1 MYDLVIIGGGV
12 AALAAALYAGR
23 FQLKTLV
30 VAEKLGGT
38 VLLTNDIC
46 NYPGFKKITGAELF
60 ARIKDHALEYDVEIL
75 EKRVE
80 AVEKNGDR
88 FKVSTEDR
96 KLDTTTVIFATGTQL
111 RRLNVPGEK
120 EFSGRGVHYCA
131 LCDGV
136 FYTDRV
142 IAVVGGSDS
151 AATEALLLAEYG
163 KKVFIIY
170 RKDKIRAEPVT
181 ARRVERHDKIEII
194 NNTNI
199 TEIRGDKF
207 LKSVILDRPYKGS
220 NELPLDAL
228 FIQVGQI
235 PRSDLARLMGVK
247 TNEKGEIVVDKN
259 SRTNIPGV
267 FACGDV
273 VDSEFKQAITGVAQG
288 VTAAHSAYQYLSSR
302 TGPADSNG

>member
-1 MYDLVIIGGGV
+1 
-12 AALAAALYAGR
+12 
-23 FQLKTLV
+23 
-30 VAEKLGGT
+30 
-38 VLLTNDIC
+38 
-46 NYPGFKKITGAELF
+46 
-60 ARIKDHALEYDVEIL
+60 
-75 EKRVE
+75 
-80 AVEKNGDR
+80 
-88 FKVSTEDR
+88 
-96 KLDTTTVIFATGTQL
+96 
-111 RRLNVPGEK
+111 
-120 EFSGRGVHYCA
+120 
-131 LCDGV
+131 
-136 FYTDRV
+136 
-142 IAVVGGSDS
+142 
-151 AATEALLLAEYG
+151 LLAEYG